1 MKEGVLVT
9 VKSAQRVLEVLE
21 YFAATRD
28 PATVAEVSRQLAFP
42 QSSTSMLLSSL
53 ETLGYLTYDADDRTF
68 RPTVRVM
75 LLGSWIQDELFG
87 EGSLVSALDALRR
100 STGQTVMV
108 GLRQG
113 IHVRSI
119 IALRGTRADA
129 LPVRTGTLAAV
140 CLSSMGKVLLS
151 RESYAMILRIAR
163 HANAVDPVSRNR
175 VHPQSLLEQ
184 IRVSEARGW
193 AESHEFPSPGH
204 CSIAA
209 ALPVIPR
216 QPLLALCIGSSTA
229 IMHRERQALVTA
241 LTHACE
247 NFAQMTQ
254 RAASE

>member
-1 MKEGVLVT
+1 MT

-151 RESYAMILRIAR
+151 RESDAMILRIAR
-163 HANAVDPVSRNR
+163 QNLSTKFLSTTNR
-175 VHPQSLLEQ
+175 VHPHSLLEQ